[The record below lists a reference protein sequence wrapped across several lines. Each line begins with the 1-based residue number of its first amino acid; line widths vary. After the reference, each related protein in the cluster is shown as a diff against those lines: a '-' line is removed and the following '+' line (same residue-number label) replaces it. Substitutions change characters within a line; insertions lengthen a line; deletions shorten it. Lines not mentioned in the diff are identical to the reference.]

1 MYTISE
7 VVELGNAR
15 ELILSE
21 IKVTSELDDSQPNT
35 FRPPE
40 YFDE

>member
-15 ELILSE
+15 ELILSDLKLTTQE
-21 IKVTSELDDSQPNT
+21 DDSQPNT
-35 FRPPE
+35 FVPGE

>member
-15 ELILSE
+15 ELILSN
-21 IKVTSELDDSQPNT
+21 IKLTVEQDDSQPNT
-35 FRPPE
+35 FQPPE